1 MKEAKNEL
9 LQFVGGVIMLV
20 VGLYILSQKVMVSS
34 SYGFFSLWGGRFS
47 SGLIMVPLIIGVV
60 WMFASGGSFVSKVF
74 TVLSVILIIAAIVA
88 STRIWLVTIT
98 MYEWVL
104 ILVLIFGGAGLVAK
118 VLFAN
123 NKSEKSKKDKS
134 EQTGGSYT
142 SSVDDEL
149 DKMKK
154 NMKYSAFPRTWSA
167 GILAFMQLLINF
179 DEIDIIRYDM
189 RRKTEEY

>member
-9 LQFVGGVIMLV
+9 MQFVGGVIMLV

-47 SGLIMVPLIIGVV
+47 SGLIMVPLIIGIV
-60 WMFASGGSFVSKVF
+60 WMFATGGSFVSKVF
-74 TVLSVILIIAAIVA
+74 TVLSVILIIASIIA
-88 STRIWLVTIT
+88 STIWLVSIT

-123 NKSEKSKKDKS
+123 NKSEKPKKDKTES
-134 EQTGGSYT
+134 TGSYT

-154 NMKYSAFPRTWSA
+154 NMK
-167 GILAFMQLLINF
+167 
-179 DEIDIIRYDM
+179 
-189 RRKTEEY
+189 

>member
-60 WMFASGGSFVSKVF
+60 WMFATGGSFVSKIF
-74 TVLSVILIIAAIVA
+74 TVLSVILIIASIIA
-88 STRIWLVTIT
+88 STRIWLVSIT

-104 ILVLIFGGAGLVAK
+104 IL
-118 VLFAN
+118 
-123 NKSEKSKKDKS
+123 
-134 EQTGGSYT
+134 
-142 SSVDDEL
+142 

-154 NMKYSAFPRTWSA
+154 NMK
-167 GILAFMQLLINF
+167 
-179 DEIDIIRYDM
+179 
-189 RRKTEEY
+189 

>member
-9 LQFVGGVIMLV
+9 MQFVGGVIMLV

-98 MYEWVL
+98 MY
-104 ILVLIFGGAGLVAK
+104 
-118 VLFAN
+118 
-123 NKSEKSKKDKS
+123 
-134 EQTGGSYT
+134 
-142 SSVDDEL
+142 
-149 DKMKK
+149 
-154 NMKYSAFPRTWSA
+154 
-167 GILAFMQLLINF
+167 
-179 DEIDIIRYDM
+179 
-189 RRKTEEY
+189 

>member
-98 MYEWVL
+98 MYE
-104 ILVLIFGGAGLVAK
+104 LVLIFGGAGLVAK

-154 NMKYSAFPRTWSA
+154 NMK
-167 GILAFMQLLINF
+167 
-179 DEIDIIRYDM
+179 
-189 RRKTEEY
+189 